1 MARRLV
7 FSDVLPTLSDS
18 GGKRHW
24 VKEVNR
30 RQKLSRGHSN
40 PNSNCCLLRNQ
51 QAQGWQVREDLGAA
65 AVVDADLVPVEWEEH
80 LLEPRHMHIP
90 PDIV

>member
-18 GGKRHW
+18 GGERHW
-24 VKEVNR
+24 AKEVNR
-30 RQKLSRGHSN
+30 RQTLSRGHSN
-40 PNSNCCLLRNQ
+40 PDSNCCLLRNH
-51 QAQGWQVREDLGAA
+51 QAHEDLGAA
-65 AVVDADLVPVEWEEH
+65 AVDTDLVPVEWEEH